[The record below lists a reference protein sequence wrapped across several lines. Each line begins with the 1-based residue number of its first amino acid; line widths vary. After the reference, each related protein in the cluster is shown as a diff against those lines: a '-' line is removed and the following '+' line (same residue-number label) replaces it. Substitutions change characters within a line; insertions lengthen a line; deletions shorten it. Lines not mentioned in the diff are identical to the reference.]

1 MPVPPVEDIVMI
13 TELLTPLVL
22 AATPAIVEIDK
33 TAKYDH
39 EKQVVV
45 AGLGGGCGLGG
56 CRGTVA
62 GTQTYGGDGRPVDN
76 DSD

>member
-1 MPVPPVEDIVMI
+1 MI
-13 TELLTPLVL
+13 AELLTPLVL
-22 AATPAIVEIDK
+22 AAAPAIVEVDK

-56 CRGTVA
+56 CSTRN
-62 GTQTYGGDGRPVDN
+62 GTQTYDANGIPRDN